1 MKASTLIIGGLVL
14 AGLGT
19 ATFFILKK
27 SKEKS
32 KKESILSVFKDK
44 TQESK
49 VDLSDALS
57 KMSSQE
63 LNLMNEFALLTSEA
77 KEVSDDLDKKV
88 REVLTK
94 YNLPV

>member
-1 MKASTLIIGGLVL
+1 MKGSKIIVIGLVL
-14 AGLGT
+14 AGVGT
-19 ATFFILKK
+19 ALFFMLKK
-27 SKEKS
+27 SGEKS
-32 KKESILSVFKDK
+32 KKEFILSVFKDK
-44 TQESK
+44 TEESK
-49 VDLSDALS
+49 VNLSDALS

>member
-14 AGLGT
+14 AGVGT
-19 ATFFILKK
+19 ALFFMLKK
-27 SKEKS
+27 SGEKS
-32 KKESILSVFKDK
+32 KKEFILSVFKDK
-44 TQESK
+44 TEESK
-49 VDLSDALS
+49 VNLSDALS

>member
-1 MKASTLIIGGLVL
+1 MKASKLIIGGLVL

-32 KKESILSVFKDK
+32 KKEFVLSVFKDK
-44 TQESK
+44 TEESK
-49 VDLSDALS
+49 VALNDALS

-63 LNLMNEFALLTSEA
+63 LNIMNEFALLTSEA
-77 KEVSDDLDKKV
+77 KEVSDDLQKKAL
-88 REVLTK
+88 EVFTK